1 MSEREARARNKG
13 SSELTFL
20 SPITA
25 SFLLKSIREMIS
37 SETTDFDLANKLTF
51 RVKMA
56 YLRTE
61 QPQ

>member
-1 MSEREARARNKG
+1 MSEREARARNEG

-20 SPITA
+20 SPFTA
-25 SFLLKSIREMIS
+25 SFLLKRFWEMIS
-37 SETTDFDLANKLTF
+37 SETTGFDLAYKITF